1 MIIGREGINME
12 DKICFV
18 KVTMEMPSE
27 RHKKLKSI
35 CALTGKTV
43 KEVVNDLVQVFI
55 TAVEKDDE

>member
-1 MIIGREGINME
+1 ME